1 MREISFRV
9 LVAAVLTLLAVGSS
23 ISEASAQEPNFG
35 RAIALTD
42 SELFI
47 GQPVNWYGPGVVY
60 AYTPDAAG
68 EWVESAR
75 LTAPD
80 EARMDDFGR
89 AIAVDGNTMVVGAP
103 RKRDGSGVAY
113 AFERA
118 SADAEWREAGV
129 IEPPA
134 EGDHSGYAMSLAL
147 AGGDLYVGAPAV
159 DATGVVYHFRRADGA
174 WTLRDVIR
182 PGSADDA
189 ADEADEEDG
198 PSVAGFGA
206 TLSLDGDRL
215 LVGAPAADSN
225 AGRVYFYERGAD
237 GTWTEA
243 RSVTPVA
250 PVIGPRAGFGSAVLL
265 DGDRAF
271 IGVPGEGRVIEFAR
285 TGDGDWTPARLL
297 QPFEGDPRAQFG
309 HALAVADGE
318 LWVGA
323 PGVNRG
329 NGRVYRYVPGA
340 DGEWQSASR
349 FDAEGADGTSWR
361 FAYGFSIAAAGQHA
375 VVGMPMRDFGEG
387 RALVAAR
394 DGDGW
399 TASQTLEGEIYR
411 IGESLTSGDRCAD
424 GRLGEFPCDNMELIA
439 HMPISELGGERGVW
453 VNDVWGWSDAQTGR
467 DYALVA
473 RRDGVSF
480 VDVTDPSAPRL
491 VGNLPRT
498 RGSPP
503 TVWRDIK
510 VLNDHAYVVADG
522 AGDHG
527 VQVFDL
533 ARLREL
539 AGAPGANQARADL
552 PAIFEPDTTYHE
564 IASAHNIVADTTSG
578 FLYVVG
584 ANGGGETCGGGL
596 HMIDAREPTNLSFAG
611 CYNDTSGAN
620 PRGYTHDAQ
629 CLVYE
634 GPDAAHRGRQICV
647 GSNEREINI
656 ADVTDKSNPTT
667 IGRGTYPNAAY
678 THQGWFDAEQR
689 YFYQNDEIDELQGT
703 VDGTRTIVWDLSEL
717 DDPIVANEY
726 IGPVMASDHNLFVKG
741 DRMYQ
746 SNYGSGLRVLDI
758 SDRANPREIAF
769 FDSAPLNDDGP
780 GHSSSESG
788 AWSNYPFFDGDFV
801 VFTSVREGLFIMR
814 VAEDEPVS

>member
-1 MREISFRV
+1 MREISLRA
-9 LVAAVLTLLAVGSS
+9 LVTAVLALLAVGAST
-23 ISEASAQEPNFG
+23 SEASAQEPNFG

-60 AYTPDAAG
+60 AYGTGASG
-68 EWVESAR
+68 EWVERAR

-103 RKRDGSGVAY
+103 RKRGGSGVAY

-118 SADAEWREAGV
+118 STGADWREAGV
-129 IEPPA
+129 IGPPA

-147 AGGDLYVGAPAV
+147 AGDDLYVGAPAV
-159 DATGVVYHFRRADGA
+159 DATGVVYRFQRANGA
-174 WTLRDVIR
+174 WTLQGVLR
-182 PGSADDA
+182 PESA
-189 ADEADEEDG
+189 ADEADDPNEANEDDG
-198 PSVAGFGA
+198 PGVAGFGA
-206 TLSLDGDRL
+206 TLSLEGDRL
-215 LVGAPAADSN
+215 LVGAPASDSDV
-225 AGRVYFYERGAD
+225 GRVYFYERGAD
-237 GTWTEA
+237 GTWAEA
-243 RSVTPVA
+243 RTVKPVA
-250 PVIGPRAGFGSAVLL
+250 QVAGPRAGFGSSVLL
-265 DGDRAF
+265 DGDRAYV
-271 IGVPGEGRVIEFAR
+271 GVPGEGRVIEFER
-285 TGDGDWTPARLL
+285 GESGDWSPAGLL
-297 QPFEGDPRAQFG
+297 QAFEGDPRARFG
-309 HALAVADGE
+309 HAIAVADGE

-340 DGEWQSASR
+340 DGEWQNAAR
-349 FDAEGADGTSWR
+349 FDAEGADGTSWA
-361 FAYGFSIAAAGQHA
+361 FAFGYSIAAAGDQVA
-375 VVGMPMRDFGEG
+375 VGMPMRDFGEG
-387 RALVAAR
+387 RVLVAAR
-394 DGDGW
+394 DGDDW
-399 TASQTLEGEIYR
+399 TAGQTLEGEIYR
-411 IGESLTSGDRCAD
+411 IGESLTSGDRCTD

-453 VNDVWGWSDAQTGR
+453 VNDVWGWTDPETGR

-473 RRDGVSF
+473 RRDGTSF

-498 RGSPP
+498 EGSPP
-503 TVWRDIK
+503 TVWRDVK
-510 VLNDHAYVVADG
+510 VMNDHAYVVADG
-522 AGDHG
+522 ADEHG
-527 VQVFDL
+527 MQVFDL
-533 ARLREL
+533 TRLRAVGGE
-539 AGAPGANQARADL
+539 
-552 PAIFEPDTTYHE
+552 PAAFEPDATYHE
-564 IASAHNIVADTTSG
+564 IHSAHNVVADTASG
-578 FLYVVG
+578 FLYIVG

-596 HMIDAREPTNLSFAG
+596 HMVDARDAANPSFAG
-611 CYNDTSGAN
+611 CYNDPSGAN
-620 PRGYTHDAQ
+620 PAGYTHDAQ

-634 GPDAAHRGRQICV
+634 GPDAEHRGRQICV
-647 GSNEREINI
+647 GSNVGEINI

-678 THQGWFDAEQR
+678 THQGWFDDEQR

-703 VDGTRTIVWDLSEL
+703 VDGTRTIVWDLTQL
-717 DDPIVANEY
+717 DDPIVAREY
-726 IGPVMASDHNLFVKG
+726 IGPVRASDHNLYVKG

-758 SDRANPREIAF
+758 SDRADPREIAF
-769 FDSAPLNDDGP
+769 FDSAPLNDDEP
-780 GHSSSESG
+780 GHSAGQSG